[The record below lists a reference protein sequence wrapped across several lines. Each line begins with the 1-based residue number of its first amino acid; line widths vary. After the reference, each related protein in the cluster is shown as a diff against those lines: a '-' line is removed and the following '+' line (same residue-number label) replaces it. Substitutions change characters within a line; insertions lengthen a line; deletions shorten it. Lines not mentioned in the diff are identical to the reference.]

1 MRLYHR
7 AFQTPACPPSRTS
20 TQKHNLTPHVLW
32 QPLLVVFLHVMSLVC
47 FLVPV
52 AMVSWLVVGRR
63 LETVWRVFLPV
74 AIDGG
79 LRRLV

>member
-1 MRLYHR
+1 M
-7 AFQTPACPPSRTS
+7 FS
-20 TQKHNLTPHVLW
+20 
-32 QPLLVVFLHVMSLVC
+32 
-47 FLVPV
+47 LVPV